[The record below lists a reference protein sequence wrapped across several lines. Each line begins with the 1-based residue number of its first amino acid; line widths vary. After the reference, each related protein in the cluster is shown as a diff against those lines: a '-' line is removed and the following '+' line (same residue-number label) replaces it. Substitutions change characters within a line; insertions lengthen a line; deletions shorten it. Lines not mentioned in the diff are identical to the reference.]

1 MLLTTLERCLQT
13 VELNQSGNASFD
25 INKYSRQMRA
35 EYAREIAAA
44 SQMVERLINVSLQV
58 DTFQELL
65 SPTYGTILWPQHVPI
80 RSITKLE
87 YDPLGVFADNIGITL
102 MNAGTDYTIDPDQ
115 KRIHLIVPYPVQYPP
130 PVKPYRATLVGGYA
144 YHTSETVYQIADK
157 TGTIA
162 PGTYEQASGL
172 EIKIVSVDL
181 TANTVTFIPTIGT
194 FNVGDVI
201 QCGTGNGV
209 TLGDVVEES
218 ICNNYASLEAEVIRQ
233 VNYAYERRRS
243 AGKHSTTSAG
253 GITVYKNGYEV
264 LQSLVDACSNFQY
277 YGVGY

>member
-13 VELNQSGNASFD
+13 VELNQDGNASFS
-25 INKYSRQMRA
+25 INNYTRQMRA

-44 SQMVERLINVSLQV
+44 SQMVERFINVSLQV
-58 DTFQELL
+58 NTFQELL
-65 SPTYGTILWPQHVPI
+65 SPTYGTVLWPQHVPI

-87 YDPLGVFADNIGITL
+87 YDPLGVFADQIGVTL

-115 KRIHLIVPYPVQYPP
+115 KRIHLVVGYPVQYPP

-144 YHTSETVYQIADK
+144 YHTAETVYSIAAK

-162 PGTYEQASGL
+162 PGTYAQDSGL
-172 EIKIVSVDL
+172 EIKVISTDL
-181 TANTVTFIPTIGT
+181 VAGTVNFIPTIGT
-194 FNVGDVI
+194 FDTDDVI
-201 QCGTGNGV
+201 QCGTGNTL
-209 TLGDVVEES
+209 TLGEVVEES

-253 GITVYKNGYEV
+253 GVTVYKQGYEV
-264 LQSLVDACSNFQY
+264 LQSLVDACDNFQY

>member
-13 VELNQSGNASFD
+13 VELNQDGNASFD
-25 INKYSRQMRA
+25 INNYSRQMRA

-44 SQMVERLINVSLQV
+44 SQMVERFINVSLQV

-65 SPTYGTILWPQHVPI
+65 SPTYGTILWPRNVPI
-80 RSITKLE
+80 RSITTME
-87 YDPLGVFADNIGITL
+87 YDPLGVFADQVGVTL
-102 MNAGTDYTIDPDQ
+102 MNSGTDYTIDPDQ
-115 KRIHLIVPYPVQYPP
+115 KRIHLVVPYPVQYPP
-130 PVKPYRATLVGGYA
+130 PVKPYRVTMIGGYA
-144 YHTSETVYQIADK
+144 YHTSETVYRFTAK

-162 PGTYEQASGL
+162 AGTYAQDTGL
-172 EIKIVSVDL
+172 EIKVLSIDL
-181 TANTVTFIPTIGT
+181 TGETVTFVPTIGT
-194 FNVGDVI
+194 FNAGDVI
-201 QCGTGNGV
+201 QCGTGNTV

-243 AGKHSTTSAG
+243 AGKYSTTSAG
-253 GITVYKNGYEV
+253 GVTVYKQGYEV
-264 LQSLVDACSNFQY
+264 LKSLVDACDNFQY

>member
-25 INKYSRQMRA
+25 INNYSRQMRA

-87 YDPLGVFADNIGITL
+87 YDPLGVFADNVGITL

-115 KRIHLIVPYPVQYPP
+115 KRIHLVVPYPVQYPP
-130 PVKPYRATLVGGYA
+130 PVKPYRATLIGGYA
-144 YHTSETVYQIADK
+144 YHTSETMYKIAAK
-157 TGTIA
+157 TGTINA
-162 PGTYEQASGL
+162 GTYEQTSGL
-172 EIKIVSVDL
+172 EIKVVSVDL
-181 TANTVTFIPTIGT
+181 TANTITFIPTIGT
-194 FNVGDVI
+194 FNTGDVI
-201 QCGTGNGV
+201 QCGSGNTV
-209 TLGDVVEES
+209 TLDGVVEES
-218 ICNNYASLEAEVIRQ
+218 IVNNYASLEAEVIRQ

-253 GITVYKNGYEV
+253 GATVYKNGYEV
-264 LQSLVDACSNFQY
+264 LQTLVDACNNFQY